1 MRLVPVAIAL
11 LAATAAA
18 AAASS
23 EPTPTVDEIVASHV
37 AARGGL
43 GKIRSVDTLRQ
54 TGHAT
59 TGADRQ
65 ALVTRELKR
74 PSRTRF
80 EFTVQGIT
88 AVFVSDGE
96 HGWRMS
102 PFEGDVDPQALADEV
117 VQEAAEQGDIEG
129 PLVDWKSKGHQ
140 VELVGREVVSGR
152 DTHKLKLTLA
162 TGDVRYEY
170 LDVKSHHLLRSDSTR
185 QVRGRPVQIQTTFGD
200 HKKTAGVLFPRR
212 IEVEA
217 AGRPQRLLVV
227 VDRIEVNPPLS
238 DARFEMP
245 VQAQP

>member
-1 MRLVPVAIAL
+1 MSRLVPVALTL

-18 AAASS
+18 SS
-23 EPTPTVDEIVASHV
+23 APAPTVDEIVARYV

-43 GKIRSVDTLRQ
+43 SKIRSVETLRQ

-74 PSRTRF
+74 PGRTRF
-80 EFTVQGIT
+80 EFTVQGVT
-88 AVFVSDGE
+88 AVFVSDGQ

-102 PFEGDVDPQALADEV
+102 PFEGDVDPQTLSDDV

-140 VELVGREVVSGR
+140 VEIVGREIVSGR
-152 DTHKLKLTLA
+152 ETHKLKLTLESGA
-162 TGDVRYEY
+162 VRYEY
-170 LDVKSHHLLRSDSTR
+170 LDVKSHHLVRTDSTR
-185 QVRGRPVQIQTTFGD
+185 EVRGHPVQIQTTFSD
-200 HKKTAGVLFPRR
+200 YKKTAGVLFPRR

-227 VDRIEVNPPLS
+227 VDKIEINPPLS

-245 VQAQP
+245 VPAQP